1 LPGEA
6 PEVGEASEEVK
17 RLREENLYLRA
28 ELDNLRKLLE
38 REVEEA
44 GRRAA
49 ERLVLTMLT
58 MYEEVER
65 IYNNAQ
71 TADPETTLEGLR
83 ILVREMRRMLSENGI
98 RAMEVIGKKFDPF
111 IHEAVGF
118 VEREDV
124 DDDVIIAEVS
134 KGYEF
139 RGRVIKPPRVIVS
152 RKPHQREANS
162 SDG

>member
-1 LPGEA
+1 MPGEA

-44 GRRAA
+44 GKRAA

-65 IYNNAQ
+65 IYNHAQ

-152 RKPHQREANS
+152 RKSYQREANS
-162 SDG
+162 CGG